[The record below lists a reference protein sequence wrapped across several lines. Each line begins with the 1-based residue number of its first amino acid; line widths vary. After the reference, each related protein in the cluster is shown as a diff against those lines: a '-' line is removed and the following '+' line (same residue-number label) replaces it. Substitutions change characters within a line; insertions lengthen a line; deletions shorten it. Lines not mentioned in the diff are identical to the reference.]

1 VFNKQ
6 LFTLCSISHVFV
18 VDPGGF
24 RGDGPHFMSF
34 DVLDDEDKQLFNIA
48 FKVQSILY
56 SHLITL
62 QVH

>member
-1 VFNKQ
+1 M
-6 LFTLCSISHVFV
+6 FV